1 MKWEEV
7 RKIYPNRFVKV
18 QILESHMDGNVRKID
33 DMSVIKAFNDS
44 KEATRELVRA
54 KDDVLVYHT
63 ANENIEVVVK
73 QIFGYR
79 GIIWWIFKC
88 VMDCFLPQ

>member
-7 RKIYPNRFVKV
+7 RQIYPNKFVKFK
-18 QILESHMDGNVRKID
+18 ILQSHIEGNIRYMDDIA
-33 DMSVIKAFNDS
+33 VIKAFDDN

-63 ANENIEVVVK
+63 GKEKIEVEIR
-73 QIFGYR
+73 QILGYR
-79 GIIWWIFKC
+79 GVI
-88 VMDCFLPQ
+88 